1 MTVDEMWLKRS
12 TLVKLLENEV
22 FCLDVASEDL
32 VILRLRSELVDFLK
46 AKVTTNQAKATVIL
60 SIDTTISENDE
71 AYEIE
76 AQKIVGRSSKG
87 LLYGFYAFLR
97 LKLTGEKL
105 SEKSEP
111 QQAIRMINHWDQV
124 DGTIERGY
132 AGESV
137 FFGSPGSN
145 DNTDHGSFS
154 LREIKGDIFRN
165 DFARLEMY
173 ARFLASI
180 GINAISLNNV
190 NVRGL
195 ATNLIV
201 SPYIDKVREIAHLFS
216 SFGIKTFLA
225 INWAAPKLIGGL
237 TTSDPFD
244 LAVRDWWKGIADH
257 IYTLIPDFGGFVV
270 KADSEGEPGP
280 YQYGRNHAD
289 GANMLAEALEAH
301 DGLVIWRTFVYNCQ
315 MDWRERSFDRA
326 KAAYENFM
334 PLDGEFLDNVI
345 LQIKFGPMDFQTRE
359 PLLPLFGALRHT
371 NQMMEFQVTAEYL
384 GHQIDINYAVPQWRS
399 MLNFDTKH
407 DKTHSL
413 AKEVLIKNSIIK
425 QNSGLVA
432 IGNVG
437 MDENWCG
444 NKLAQ
449 ANFYGF
455 GRMCWNSDLTSEE
468 ILEEWLKMSFPEV
481 EDAQRATIFN
491 IMIGSNR
498 TYEKYNA
505 PLAVGSM
512 MVPHYHYGPSVNG
525 YEYDRWGS
533 YHFAD
538 RNGVGVDR
546 TTATGTGYAGLYAP
560 EVAEIFEDINKT
572 PDELLLFF
580 HFVKYDHIL
589 HSGKTLIQTIYDL
602 HFEGYDEVVAYI
614 KLWKSLEGKIDA
626 ITYEN
631 VAERLERQLQNARNW
646 RDQVNTYFY
655 RFSGVKDN
663 QGRTIYK

>member
-1 MTVDEMWLKRS
+1 MVVDEMWLNQKILS
-12 TLVKLLENEV
+12 QLLKNEV
-22 FCLDVASEDL
+22 FYCEFDVEDL
-32 VILRLRSELVDFLK
+32 ITVRLRSELVNWLK
-46 AKVTTNQAKATVIL
+46 VKLTDHKERATIL
-60 SIDTTISENDE
+60 LTVVPEIDENAE
-71 AYEIE
+71 AYEVKE
-76 AQKIVGRSSKG
+76 HKISGNSSRG

-97 LKLTGEKL
+97 LRLLDKKL
-105 SEKSEP
+105 SEKSTP

-132 AGESV
+132 AGESI
-137 FFGSPGSN
+137 FFGTLGSN
-145 DNTDHGSFS
+145 DNTDHGSFE
-154 LREIKGDIFRN
+154 LREIVGEIFRN
-165 DFARLEMY
+165 DFTRLEMY
-173 ARFLASI
+173 GRFLASI

-201 SPYIDKVREIAHLFS
+201 SPYIDKVKEIAKLFS

-244 LAVRDWWKGIADH
+244 VKVKEWWKEVAHH
-257 IYTLIPDFGGFVV
+257 IYDVIPDFGGFVV

-289 GANMLAEALEAH
+289 GANMLAEALETH
-301 DGLVIWRTFVYNCQ
+301 GGLVIWRTFVYNVQ

-334 PLDGEFLDNVI
+334 PLDGKFADNVI

-359 PLLPLFGALRHT
+359 PLMPLFGALKHT
-371 NQMMEFQVTAEYL
+371 NQMIEFQITAEYL
-384 GHQIDINYAVPQWRS
+384 GHQIDVNYSVPQWLS

-407 DKTHSL
+407 DKIQSL
-413 AKEVLIKNSIIK
+413 AKEVLVTNSVIK
-425 QNSGLVA
+425 QNSGIVA

-437 MDENWCG
+437 MDDNWTG

-455 GRMCWNSDLTSEE
+455 GRMCWNNDMTSEA
-468 ILEEWLKMSFPEV
+468 ILDEWLKMSFPEV
-481 EDAQRATIFN
+481 EEATRETIFKM
-491 IMIGSNR
+491 MISSNR

-546 TTATGTGYAGLYAP
+546 TTRTGTGYAGLYSP
-560 EVAEIFEDINKT
+560 EVAAVFEDISKT

-580 HFVKYDHIL
+580 HFVNYDHVL

-602 HFEGYDEVVAYI
+602 HFEGYDEVVEYI
-614 KLWKSLEGKIDA
+614 KLWKTLDGKLDV

-631 VAERLERQLQNARNW
+631 VAERLDLQLMNARNW
-646 RDQVNTYFY
+646 RDQINTYFY
-655 RFSGVKDN
+655 RLSGVKDG
-663 QGRTIYK
+663 QGRVIYK